1 MRFALADARRNPSQG
16 IAMDILL
23 RRAAAAS
30 LGVAL
35 FLALAKSGASL
46 ATGSLALLAS
56 LIDSLA
62 DVVAS
67 AITFVSVRIS
77 QRPPDHLH
85 RFGHGKAEGLSALA
99 QGGLVAGSAVFV
111 VIDALGRLVRP
122 EPVERPLLGVLVVAL
137 AIVLTLGLVAYQRRV
152 VARTG
157 SLAIAADSLHYRADL
172 FTNLAVGLSLLLVWG
187 PGWSWSDPLIAAGVA
202 VWLVRHAYGIAKQ
215 AVDQLMDRELP
226 EGRRAE
232 IEAVVAGHP
241 EVAGLHDLRT
251 RMAGSRA
258 FIEMHL
264 ELPRRMTVQ
273 DAHAVT
279 ERIEAELMAAFRDAE
294 VMIHQE
300 PEGIEDVRLDHR
312 IEGQGA

>member
-1 MRFALADARRNPSQG
+1 MQSLTH
-16 IAMDILL
+16 
-23 RRAAAAS
+23 RAAAAS

-35 FLALAKSGASL
+35 LLAFVKAGAGL

-77 QRPPDHLH
+77 RRPPDHSH

-99 QGGLVAGSAVFV
+99 QGGLVAGSAVLV
-111 VIDALGRLVRP
+111 VIDSVGRFVRP
-122 EPVERPLLGVLVVAL
+122 EPVERPLVGILAMAL
-137 AIVLTLGLVAYQRRV
+137 AIVVTLGLVAYQRRV

-172 FTNLAVGLSLLLVWG
+172 LTNLAVGLSLFLAWG
-187 PGWSWSDPLIAAGVA
+187 PGWDWADPLVAAVVA
-202 VWLVRHAYGIAKQ
+202 CWLALHAYGIARH
-215 AVDQLMDRELP
+215 AVDQLMDREAP
-226 EGRRAE
+226 AERRAE
-232 IEAVVAGHP
+232 IEGIVAAHP
-241 EVAGLHDLRT
+241 EVAGVHDLRT
-251 RMAGSRA
+251 RMAGCRI
-258 FIEMHL
+258 FIEMHV
-264 ELPRRMTVQ
+264 ELPRQMSVQ

-279 ERIEAELMAAFRDAE
+279 ERIEAELMTAFRDAE